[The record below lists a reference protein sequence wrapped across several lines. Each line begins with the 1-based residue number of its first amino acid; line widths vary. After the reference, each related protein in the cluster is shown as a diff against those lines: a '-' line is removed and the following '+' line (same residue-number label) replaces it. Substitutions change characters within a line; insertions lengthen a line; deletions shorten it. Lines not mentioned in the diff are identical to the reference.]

1 MAWLQ
6 RAAIAFIN
14 YSLYSFYKLQLIM
27 DENMWTVVFSKVFE
41 QWLLEQEDGLQEK
54 VLADLLNLQNYG
66 PRLPR
71 PYADTVKGSQYKNMK
86 ELRIQY
92 AGRPVRAFFAFDP
105 VRQAIV
111 LCAGDKRNDKAFYG
125 KLIRIADAEFTL
137 HLTSLEASK

>member
-1 MAWLQ
+1 
-6 RAAIAFIN
+6 
-14 YSLYSFYKLQLIM
+14 
-27 DENMWTVVFSKVFE
+27 MWTVLFSKVFE

-105 VRQAIV
+105 VRQAI
-111 LCAGDKRNDKAFYG
+111 GKRRLSTVWQILKFLRG
-125 KLIRIADAEFTL
+125 
-137 HLTSLEASK
+137 

>member
-1 MAWLQ
+1 
-6 RAAIAFIN
+6 
-14 YSLYSFYKLQLIM
+14 
-27 DENMWTVVFSKVFE
+27 MWTVLFSKVFE

-111 LCAGDKRNDKAFYG
+111 LCAGDKRNDKTFYE

-137 HLTSLEASK
+137 HLTSPRQPSENLK